1 MTKTSGITENQL
13 HSLFNPA
20 EVCASFYPRNM
31 SYTFDWL
38 SKDVVKK
45 LQGRDL
51 RPVKCLSDA
60 TKFCLFNILQETSSR
75 LALKTEYIPVGF
87 TLLHLLEPNIP
98 VPGMVSQGTE

>member
-51 RPVKCLSDA
+51 RPVECLSDA
-60 TKFCLFNILQETSSR
+60 TKFRLFHILQETPRSGWE
-75 LALKTEYIPVGF
+75 TEDIPVGF
-87 TLLHLLEPNIP
+87 TLLDLLEPNFP
-98 VPGMVSQGTE
+98 VPGIVSQGAE